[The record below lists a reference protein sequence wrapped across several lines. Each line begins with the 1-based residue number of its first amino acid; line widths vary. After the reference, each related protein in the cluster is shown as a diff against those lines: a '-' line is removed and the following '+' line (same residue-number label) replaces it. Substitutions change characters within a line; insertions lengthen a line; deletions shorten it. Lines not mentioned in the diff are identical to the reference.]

1 MVHLKMSLDLHTFD
15 YIFHTLFER
24 SYFEHFF
31 SSLSILKHAA
41 KDKFHLAHRPV
52 APIADY
58 DVFFAGQDDLQI
70 ATNGFCNRLP
80 LGPAAE
86 RINAQHV
93 ITVLHC
99 ATVQCSA
106 MHCVV
111 QCTVVQFSLV
121 HCAVLC

>member
-1 MVHLKMSLDLHTFD
+1 MG
-15 YIFHTLFER
+15 TLFKSEY
-24 SYFEHFF
+24 SKACSQGQVPPGY
-31 SSLSILKHAA
+31 
-41 KDKFHLAHRPV
+41 RPV

-86 RINAQHV
+86 RLNAQHV

-99 ATVQCSA
+99 ATVQ
-106 MHCVV
+106 
-111 QCTVVQFSLV
+111 
-121 HCAVLC
+121 